1 MTGDS
6 EVGQMVERVAWMSPI
21 DYHILEFFEQH
32 DIQASPK
39 VVSSNIDYDR
49 VYTGKRLKA
58 LKSAGLFTQAENDLY
73 ELSDR
78 GRAFLAGEVNGGDL
92 DNPSGENR
100 DD

>member
-1 MTGDS
+1 
-6 EVGQMVERVAWMSPI
+6 MVERVAWMSPV

-58 LKSAGLFTQAENDLY
+58 LKSAELLTQAENDLY

-78 GRAFLAGEVNGGDL
+78 GREFLVGKINADEL
-92 DNPSGENR
+92 DAPADEN
-100 DD
+100 

>member
-6 EVGQMVERVAWMSPI
+6 ELGQMVERVAWMSPI

-49 VYTGKRLKA
+49 VYTGKRLKK
-58 LKSAGLFTQAENDLY
+58 LKSAGLFTQSENDLY

-78 GRAFLAGEVNGGDL
+78 GRAFLAGEVNANEL
-92 DNPSGENR
+92 NTPEGEN
-100 DD
+100 